1 MNIAAITPATL
12 PNLPNNIA
20 GGVSQDA
27 GADAPGASFAAMVD
41 SALRGVSAAQD
52 NAASAEQNYAS
63 GVPGASLGQAVVSS
77 DRAEIAWNAMVA
89 VRNEA
94 VSAYASVMNMQF

>member
-1 MNIAAITPATL
+1 MTIAVLAAASAPNALGNIAADASR
-12 PNLPNNIA
+12 
-20 GGVSQDA
+20 GG
-27 GADAPGASFAAMVD
+27 GADAAGGNFAAIVD
-41 SALRGVSAAQD
+41 SALRGVSATQE
-52 NAASAEQNYAS
+52 AAAAAEQNYAA

-94 VSAYASVMNMQF
+94 VSAYSSVMNMQF